1 MRLPFNTRKV
11 VHFIGIGGIGM
22 SGIAEILNNLG
33 YPVQGSDQNK
43 NANTTRLS
51 KMGIDIFI
59 GHDSNHITKADVVVI
74 SSAIS
79 PDNPELIAA
88 KALGI
93 PVIKRAAM
101 LAEIMRFRFSIAVAG
116 THGKTTTTSMT
127 AALLDAAGFDPTIVN
142 GGILNSY
149 NTNAKLG
156 KGEWI
161 VVESDE
167 SDGSFTKLPATIGI
181 ITNID
186 PEHMEHY
193 GDFETLKKAFR
204 QFVDNLPFYG
214 LAVLCTDHPQVE
226 ELSKDLTNHRFV
238 TYGFHQ
244 NAHVRGHNLRTTPHG
259 TYFDVDIIKNKQTLC
274 LKTNENISL
283 IPKRYKDLFLPMVGA
298 HNVQNFLSCIAIAEE
313 LAIAEDDIKLALS
326 QFKGV
331 KRRFTYVGTAH
342 NMTII
347 DDYAHHPVEIQT
359 VIQAAKQCHP
369 KKIICVI
376 QPHRYSRLKDLF
388 DDFATCTMDAD
399 IVVVTPVYSAGETPI
414 DGVDSAALA
423 EKMRM
428 NGQTVFDIADAKELP
443 YLLRRIG
450 EPGDYVLC
458 MGAGSITMWA
468 ANLPLQLEQIDA
480 FGDPSPFLAEA
491 TRNF

>member
-1 MRLPFNTRKV
+1 MRLPFNTKKV

-22 SGIAEILNNLG
+22 SGIAEILSNLG

-43 NANTTRLS
+43 NANTIRLS
-51 KMGIDIFI
+51 KLGIDIYI
-59 GHDSNHITKADVVVI
+59 GHDGNHVTKADVVVV
-74 SSAIS
+74 SSAINE
-79 PDNPELIAA
+79 DNPELIAA
-88 KALGI
+88 KALSI
-93 PVIKRAAM
+93 PIIKRADM
-101 LAEIMRFRFSIAVAG
+101 LAEIMRFRFSIAIAG

-149 NTNAKLG
+149 KSNAKLG

-167 SDGSFTKLPATIGI
+167 SDGSFTKLPATIGV

-214 LAVLCTDHPQVE
+214 LAVLCIDHPQVE
-226 ELSKDLTNHRFV
+226 ELSKELINHRFV

-244 NAHVRGHNLRTTPHG
+244 NAQVRGYNLRQTPQG
-259 TYFDVDIIKNKQTLC
+259 TYFDVDIIKKNQALS
-274 LKTNENISL
+274 LKFQEGISL
-283 IPKRYKDLFLPMVGA
+283 IPKRFTDLFLPMVGA

-313 LAIAEDDIKLALS
+313 LSIHEEDIKRALS

-331 KRRFTYVGTAH
+331 KRRFSCVGTTH
-342 NMTII
+342 GMTII

-359 VIQAAKQCHP
+359 VIQAGKQCSP
-369 KKIICVI
+369 NRIIAVI
-376 QPHRYSRLKDLF
+376 QPHRYSRLNDLF
-388 DDFATCTMDAD
+388 DDFATCTQEAD
-399 IVVVTPVYSAGETPI
+399 IVIVAPVYSAGEDPI
-414 DGVDSAALA
+414 DGIHSMALA
-423 EKMRM
+423 EKMRL
-428 NGQTVFDIADAKELP
+428 NGQIVYDISDSKELP
-443 YLLRRIG
+443 YILRRIG

-468 ANLPLQLEQIDA
+468 ANLPLQLEQIDD
-480 FGDPSPFLAEA
+480 FGESPPFLAES
-491 TRNF
+491 TRSF